1 MHYLEFSDDPDAQA
15 LWAWVKDKEEMLGQQ
30 DKGYWSNHVPAHY
43 HQYSNIFSKAASER
57 MPTCKPYDHPIELVK
72 GATLPKLA
80 KLYPLNPQEQNSLD
94 SWIDEHEAK
103 GYIWCSKSPA
113 AAPMFF
119 VKKKDGSLCLVQ
131 DYQAL
136 NAATKKDKFPIPQ
149 IPDLID
155 RLSQSSIFTSLDLR
169 WGYNNVHIWE
179 GDEEKAVFIT
189 HRGLYDPQ

>member
-1 MHYLEFSDDPDAQA
+1 
-15 LWAWVKDKEEMLGQQ
+15 MLGQQ

-103 GYIWCSKSPA
+103 GYI
-113 AAPMFF
+113 
-119 VKKKDGSLCLVQ
+119 
-131 DYQAL
+131 
-136 NAATKKDKFPIPQ
+136 
-149 IPDLID
+149 
-155 RLSQSSIFTSLDLR
+155 
-169 WGYNNVHIWE
+169 
-179 GDEEKAVFIT
+179 
-189 HRGLYDPQ
+189 

>member
-1 MHYLEFSDDPDAQA
+1 
-15 LWAWVKDKEEMLGQQ
+15 MLT
-30 DKGYWSNHVPAHY
+30 
-43 HQYSNIFSKAASER
+43 R
-57 MPTCKPYDHPIELVK
+57 KPYNHPIELAE
-72 GATLPKLA
+72 GANLPKLA

-103 GYIWCSKSPA
+103 GYIQCSKSLA
-113 AAPMFF
+113 AALVFF

-169 WGYNNVHIWE
+169 
-179 GDEEKAVFIT
+179 
-189 HRGLYDPQ
+189 